1 MLSDGFQSI
10 MAKGQEIWDWLSGKL
25 GPFYDEHIA
34 PIVAT
39 VSGAWDG
46 LKGAFTG
53 FLSTIWDSLQ
63 AFPDTLTTVVDL
75 FRGTGPFEGMS
86 IGDRLDFVMDALP
99 SPLSYIVDLFRG
111 EGMFAPGLTI
121 GDRFNLFLD
130 DLPFPFSY
138 IVDLFRGEGAF
149 AGFSLKD
156 RVFLALDKLPA
167 PFGIVVDFF
176 QGEGAFAGMSLKDR
190 LNLVIP
196 DLPAPFG
203 TVVDFMLGNPPF
215 ENMSIK
221 ERFNFALDNLPEPF
235 KSIIDWVK
243 GDLSFSDMITNT
255 TTALNDMA
263 ESFLGGL
270 WDKLPD
276 WLKDFI
282 NWMKEGVMGAVGGAG
297 ETVGGWWDAAKGAVG
312 YQHGGIASGPMS
324 GYPVMLH
331 GTEAIVPLGGGRGR
345 GSGLGNNFNMTF
357 NLSGMTD
364 RTDKRA
370 LAREIS
376 SLIQSEMSRSV
387 GGSTMRGARA

>member
-1 MLSDGFQSI
+1 MVVALAGLTRAASSLNATFSSVSSLGSTISGLLSDFGSMLSDGFQSI
-10 MAKGQEIWDWLSGKL
+10 MTKGQEIWDWLSGKL
-25 GPFYDEHIA
+25 GPFYDENIA

-39 VSGAWDG
+39 VSGAWEG

-86 IGDRLDFVMDALP
+86 IGDRLDFALDALP
-99 SPLSYIVDLFRG
+99 
-111 EGMFAPGLTI
+111 A
-121 GDRFNLFLD
+121 
-130 DLPFPFSY
+130 PFSY
-138 IVDLFRGEGAF
+138 IVDLFRGEGVF

-156 RVFLALDKLPA
+156 RVSLVLDKLPA
-167 PFGIVVDFF
+167 PFAIVVDFF
-176 QGEGAFAGMSLKDR
+176 QGEGAFAGMSLTDR

-282 NWMKEGVMGAVGGAG
+282 TWMKDGVMAAG
-297 ETVGGWWDAAKGAVG
+297 ETVSGWWDSATDAVG
-312 YQHGGIASGPMS
+312 FQHGGIASGPMS

-331 GTEAIVPLGGGRGR
+331 GTEAIVPLNGGRGK
-345 GSGLGNNFNMTF
+345 GGGLGNNFNMTF
-357 NLSGMTD
+357 NMSGMTD

-376 SLIQSEMSRSV
+376 SLIQSEMARSV